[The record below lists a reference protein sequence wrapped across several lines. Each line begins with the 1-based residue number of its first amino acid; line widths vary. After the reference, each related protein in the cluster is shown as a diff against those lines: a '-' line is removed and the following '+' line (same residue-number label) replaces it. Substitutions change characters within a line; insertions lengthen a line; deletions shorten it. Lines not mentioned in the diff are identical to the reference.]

1 MDQSHPSALVA
12 ETPHMPNAVASR
24 TTPAPPPATP
34 APRQVTVRRDDT
46 LSEIAARNQ
55 TTVEAMHRANPHISN
70 VDFLLPGQ
78 VLALPAAPAV
88 PVENERPVP
97 ILPPPTTASTPATT
111 ATQGAS
117 RVRSAAAE
125 QLAVSRVSGPT
136 RLETLVKNGGTLQQ
150 GARGPEVLDLQRFLG
165 MKRVN
170 QDSDFGPQTRQAL
183 ETFQRQHGVA
193 PDGVVGVDT
202 LAALKKAGSA
212 KLGEAAGNVSPTV
225 RARGLVPQQPGPG
238 LDTRVA
244 GDRALAQHVATG
256 VLREGDSGETVRSLQ
271 RLLGFSAAGQ
281 TGVYGSTTR
290 AAVETFQNQHLG
302 MGTSSPG
309 YGQVGK
315 TTLAALTD
323 AASSSTVGNTTIS
336 ARGRAQMQDLVKFAR
351 ANHQG
356 GSRGDCMAFVW
367 SYMTRSGYGKLDNW
381 NDLPGMNGALA
392 RGLPDYVNASAARLK
407 EAGLQRLDTATNPPI
422 KNPHDSRIPP
432 GAVIVVAPGST
443 GTRHPT
449 AGDIVVRGT
458 RSGEFIND
466 GPAMNYGTQGTWYG
480 RILGVYVPE

>member
-24 TTPAPPPATP
+24 TTPAPLPTTP

-78 VLALPAAPAV
+78 VLALPAAPTV
-88 PVENERPVP
+88 PMENERPVP
-97 ILPPPTTASTPATT
+97 TLPPPPTASATT

-193 PDGVVGVDT
+193 PDGVVGADT

-212 KLGEAAGNVSPTV
+212 KPGQAAGTVSPPV
-225 RARGLVPQQPGPG
+225 RARDLIPQQPGPG
-238 LDTRVA
+238 LDPRVA

-290 AAVETFQNQHLG
+290 AAVETFQSQHLG

-323 AASSSTVGNTTIS
+323 TASSATVGTTTIS

-381 NDLPGMNGALA
+381 NDLPGMDGALA

>member
-1 MDQSHPSALVA
+1 MDQSHRLALVA
-12 ETPHMPNAVASR
+12 ETSGMTNAVASR
-24 TTPAPPPATP
+24 TTPAPPPTTS

-46 LSEIAARNQ
+46 LSEIAARHQ

-88 PVENERPVP
+88 PMENERPVP
-97 ILPPPTTASTPATT
+97 TLPPPPTASTPATT
-111 ATQGAS
+111 ATQGTS
-117 RVRSAAAE
+117 RLRSAAAE
-125 QLAVSRVSGPT
+125 QLAVSRVSAPT
-136 RLETLVKNGGTLQQ
+136 TLETLVKNGGTLQQ
-150 GARGPEVLDLQRFLG
+150 GAHGPEVLDLQRFLG
-165 MKRVN
+165 MKRVD

-183 ETFQRQHGVA
+183 EDFQRQHGVA

-202 LAALKKAGSA
+202 LAALKKVGSA
-212 KLGEAAGNVSPTV
+212 KLGAGASTAIRP
-225 RARGLVPQQPGPG
+225 RDLLPQQPGPG
-238 LDTRVA
+238 FDPRVA
-244 GDRALAQHVATG
+244 GDRDLAQRVATG

-290 AAVETFQNQHLG
+290 AAVETFQSQHLG
-302 MGTSSPG
+302 MGTASPG

-315 TTLAALTD
+315 TTFAAMRD

-367 SYMTRSGYGKLDNW
+367 NYMTRSGYGKLKNW

-392 RGLPDYVNASAARLK
+392 RGLPDYLNASPAHLK

-422 KNPHDSRIPP
+422 KNPHDPRIPA
-432 GAVIVVAPGST
+432 GAVIVVAPGSS

-466 GPAMNYGTQGTWYG
+466 GPAMSYGTQGSWYG

>member
-46 LSEIAARNQ
+46 LSGLAARHQ

-78 VLALPAAPAV
+78 VLALPAAPTV

-97 ILPPPTTASTPATT
+97 TLPPPPTASATT

-117 RVRSAAAE
+117 RARSAAAE
-125 QLAVSRVSGPT
+125 QLAVSRMSAPT
-136 RLETLVKNGGTLQQ
+136 KLETLVKNGGTLQQ
-150 GARGPEVLDLQRFLG
+150 GAHGPEVLDLQRFLG
-165 MKRVN
+165 MKRVD

-183 ETFQRQHGVA
+183 ESFQRQHGVA
-193 PDGVVGVDT
+193 SDGVVGVDT

-212 KLGEAAGNVSPTV
+212 KPGAGSASTPI
-225 RARGLVPQQPGPG
+225 RPRDLLPQQPGPAF
-238 LDTRVA
+238 DPRVA
-244 GDRALAQHVATG
+244 GDRDLAQRVATG

-290 AAVETFQNQHLG
+290 AAVETFQSQHLG
-302 MGTSSPG
+302 MGTASPG

-315 TTLAALTD
+315 TTFAALRD
-323 AASSSTVGNTTIS
+323 AASSSTVGNATMS

-392 RGLPDYVNASAARLK
+392 RGLPDYLNASPAHLQ

-422 KNPHDSRIPP
+422 KNPHDPRIPA
-432 GAVIVVAPGST
+432 GAVIVVAPGSS